1 MSKLLINTIILISL
15 ANSLVDHGEGGSD
28 HELAELRQ
36 RGPAGLGA
44 ECGGG
49 EEREAAARHEH
60 GHGDAAAEAQEG
72 EDGDRVGQELQ
83 TRAAS
88 VDIIQEIIWWAC

>member
-1 MSKLLINTIILISL
+1 MV
-15 ANSLVDHGEGGSD
+15 NSLVDHGEGGSD

-83 TRAAS
+83 TRAVS
-88 VDIIQEIIWWAC
+88 VGIIQEIIWWVGGPVE

>member
-1 MSKLLINTIILISL
+1 MV
-15 ANSLVDHGEGGSD
+15 NSLVDHGEGGSD

-44 ECGGG
+44 EGGGG

-88 VDIIQEIIWWAC
+88 VDITGFCRYQLSLL